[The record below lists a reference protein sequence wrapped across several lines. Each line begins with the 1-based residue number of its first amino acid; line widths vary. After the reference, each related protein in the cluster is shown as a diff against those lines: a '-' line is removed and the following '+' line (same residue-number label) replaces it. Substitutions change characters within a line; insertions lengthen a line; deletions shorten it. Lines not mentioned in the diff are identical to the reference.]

1 MNANRQQKRVGLAE
15 LVWRASRSNRRP
27 PVPERYSSAV
37 CGYWTD
43 VSKTNLP
50 SAPAQQDLYLE
61 ALNQLSAT
69 HRPSLDSKPLSRLM
83 ATHTPGM
90 TASNRSLKTS
100 PPNGPFTGVAG
111 RSGGPPRVIGRRY
124 HKLADGRVYLE
135 LVDVSSHFHNDHS
148 SESKVRPATGIL
160 PFTMPQQSHSQV
172 CSIRPIGH
180 IPPFHYPAEPPST
193 AATTTPV
200 QPGAEAPAQE
210 PREAR
215 RSRWLHW
222 HLTKPKLPAA
232 QQ

>member
-1 MNANRQQKRVGLAE
+1 
-15 LVWRASRSNRRP
+15 
-27 PVPERYSSAV
+27 
-37 CGYWTD
+37 
-43 VSKTNLP
+43 
-50 SAPAQQDLYLE
+50 
-61 ALNQLSAT
+61 
-69 HRPSLDSKPLSRLM
+69 M
-83 ATHTPGM
+83 AR
-90 TASNRSLKTS
+90 NRSLETS

-111 RSGGPPRVIGRRY
+111 RSGGPPRVMGRRY

-148 SESKVRPATGIL
+148 SENK
-160 PFTMPQQSHSQV
+160 V
-172 CSIRPIGH
+172 CSIHPIGH
-180 IPPFHYPAEPPST
+180 IPPFRYPAEPPS
-193 AATTTPV
+193 AAAATTPV